1 LVVAADK
8 DVRDAKSLGNGKQ
21 RRRIMPSITTREYN
35 PTTGA
40 FVSNISSLSYGR
52 IVVGTHSPVKVIDFA
67 FTGVAAVSD
76 VKLGLMDAGG
86 VVVNPSPSDPWSD
99 GSAGNG
105 NFGCMHSVGFSSQT
119 AQGPLTRHY
128 AGLNTSGLASD
139 TKNIKIGQ
147 RSDTVSQFVYLDMLL
162 GSNDVGQNAGLYKV
176 FFDFE

>member
-1 LVVAADK
+1 
-8 DVRDAKSLGNGKQ
+8 
-21 RRRIMPSITTREYN
+21 MPSLTTREYN

-67 FTGVAAVSD
+67 FTGVTAVSN
-76 VKLGLMDAGG
+76 VKLGLLDSGG
-86 VVVNPSPSDPWSD
+86 VAVNPSPSDIWAD

-105 NFGCMHSVGFSSQT
+105 NFGCMHSVEFSTQT

-128 AGLNTSGLASD
+128 AGLNASGLASD

-147 RSDTVSQFVYLDMLL
+147 RSDTISQFVYLDMQI
-162 GSNDVGQNAGLYKV
+162 GSNDVGQGTGLYKV